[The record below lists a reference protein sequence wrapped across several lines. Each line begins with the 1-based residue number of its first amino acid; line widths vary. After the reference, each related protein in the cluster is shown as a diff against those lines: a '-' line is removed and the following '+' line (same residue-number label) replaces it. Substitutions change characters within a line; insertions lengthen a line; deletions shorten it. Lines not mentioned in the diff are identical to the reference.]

1 MLIAGLAKT
10 EIVFKDGLVTI
21 TKTQTTRVEVD
32 EYSDA
37 THIELENPVVTTHV
51 YTVSHFTEN
60 ILEELIFAFNID
72 IERTMSFV
80 NSIMQ
85 LMEMMG
91 MTPTITKVDLGE
103 LLAFGS
109 DESGYDISV
118 NLGKMLGMDGGLSV
132 RINRTKQGETD
143 KFILTSL
150 NIDVSMSMFI
160 EIFQSPMPVVD
171 ATITMTNNNPGQ
183 VVDFSAFHAAVSDTA
198 KTFGCPDFAALAQ
211 KVADN
216 GGVLKTPEPA
226 PEPEPAA

>member
-1 MLIAGLAKT
+1 M
-10 EIVFKDGLVTI
+10 
-21 TKTQTTRVEVD
+21 
-32 EYSDA
+32 
-37 THIELENPVVTTHV
+37 
-51 YTVSHFTEN
+51 
-60 ILEELIFAFNID
+60 
-72 IERTMSFV
+72 
-80 NSIMQ
+80 
-85 LMEMMG
+85 
-91 MTPTITKVDLGE
+91 
-103 LLAFGS
+103 
-109 DESGYDISV
+109 
-118 NLGKMLGMDGGLSV
+118 

-198 KTFGCPDFAALAQ
+198 
-211 KVADN
+211 N

>member
-1 MLIAGLAKT
+1 
-10 EIVFKDGLVTI
+10 
-21 TKTQTTRVEVD
+21 
-32 EYSDA
+32 
-37 THIELENPVVTTHV
+37 
-51 YTVSHFTEN
+51 
-60 ILEELIFAFNID
+60 
-72 IERTMSFV
+72 
-80 NSIMQ
+80 
-85 LMEMMG
+85 

-109 DESGYDISV
+109 DENGYDISV

-183 VVDFSAFHAAVSDTA
+183 AVDFSAFHAAVSDAA